1 MSAVLR
7 TLQAL
12 ARSDEKQNAI
22 RVVEKAAALVASR
35 RPPWWQWTV
44 YLAAALTI
52 ERIVKA

>member
-12 ARSDEKQNAI
+12 ARSDEKQRAI
-22 RVVEKAAALVASR
+22 ITVEKAAALVAPR
-35 RPPWWQWTV
+35 RPPWWRWTV
-44 YLAAALTI
+44 YLAAAITI